1 MIKNIKTP
9 ERIITTDNID
19 VSVLT
24 GLDSSLTSVLP
35 DQEHIYWK
43 KKSKGTPSVSILR
56 NYPIRET
63 VTTGKISQG
72 DSLMHPKNE
81 IQHKISQ
88 LFQHRVYYEVD
99 TN

>member
-1 MIKNIKTP
+1 M
-9 ERIITTDNID
+9 
-19 VSVLT
+19 T

-88 LFQHRVYYEVD
+88 LFQHRVYYEGD